1 MSPPPGPVF
10 FPSVSALLLSE
21 RPFCRHPCQAFSC
34 PSVRPRWVPTSEERP
49 QSPSMA
55 CGPCVVWAWSP
66 TQTPPIPLFAH
77 WGALPCQCL
86 PPSPVLPSAGY
97 WYAGSSSGL
106 SDDAGPAHVAPLGK
120 TFPSNLVQ
128 STHPGRVPT
137 PAPAL
142 SPPLISSQLM
152 PSELNLVLWKW
163 LCVLSR
169 FSRVRLFAAPWTV
182 TLQAPLSMGLLQ
194 ARILEWVVKPSS
206 RGSSQPGDQTCAFYV
221 SCTGRQVLY
230 HWCHLGLPAVYTP
243 SIMQRTPS

>member
-1 MSPPPGPVF
+1 MFVLPGCPPQKSVPSLPPRPVGPVWSG
-10 FPSVSALLLSE
+10 PGLPL
-21 RPFCRHPCQAFSC
+21 RP
-34 PSVRPRWVPTSEERP
+34 
-49 QSPSMA
+49 
-55 CGPCVVWAWSP
+55 
-66 TQTPPIPLFAH
+66 PPIPLFAH

-106 SDDAGPAHVAPLGK
+106 SDHAGPAHVAPLGK

-137 PAPAL
+137 PAQALFPNFFPAHA
-142 SPPLISSQLM
+142 I
-152 PSELNLVLWKW
+152 ELNLVYLWKW
-163 LCVLSR
+163 LCVLSC
-169 FSRVRLFAAPWTV
+169 FSRVRLFVTPRTV
-182 TLQAPLSMGLLQ
+182 TLQAPLSMELLQ
-194 ARILEWVVKPSS
+194 ARILEWVAMPFS
-206 RGSSQPGDQTCAFYV
+206 RGSSRPRDQTCAFYV